1 MAVFY
6 HPNRGASTTTISI
19 GNTSLNLL
27 ETRPKPRPREKF
39 QSRDVTPGGTAIVY
53 DLLTNAVVFITLII
67 RDMDSTDHT
76 ALVNFIETTV
86 NWASDT
92 FDLDDD
98 RGNQFN
104 SVRFWFDSH
113 DFRRP
118 RGIEL
123 FNEELQLRVDP

>member
-1 MAVFY
+1 MAVLY
-6 HPNRGASTTTISI
+6 HPNRGASTTTIAI

-27 ETRPKPRPREKF
+27 ETRPKPRPKEKF
-39 QSRDVTPGGTAIVY
+39 QSRDETPGGTAIVY
-53 DLLTNAVVFITLII
+53 DLLSNPIQEIVLII

-76 ALVNFIETTV
+76 ALVSFIETTV

-92 FDLDDD
+92 FDFDDD

-104 SVRFWFDSH
+104 SVRFWFNEH
-113 DFRRP
+113 DFRRA

-123 FNEELQLRVDP
+123 FNEDLLLRVDP